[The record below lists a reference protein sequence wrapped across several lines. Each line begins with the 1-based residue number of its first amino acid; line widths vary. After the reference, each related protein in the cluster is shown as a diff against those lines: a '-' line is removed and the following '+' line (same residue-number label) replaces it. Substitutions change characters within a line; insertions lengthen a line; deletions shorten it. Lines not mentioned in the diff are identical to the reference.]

1 MMRFKALLMVIGFLW
16 PTVVLCQKKAYKQG
30 LAFEE
35 RGELTLAMERY
46 KAALY
51 KNMYFSKAKIA
62 LKNCA
67 EQRVEHLLSDYFV
80 AREKREWEEAKQ
92 ISQVVTHLREE
103 MNYFSI
109 DIELP
114 AYQEDRFLDDD
125 NKLLEEKYQKAQ
137 QEYQQKHYQKA
148 RDRLEAILEMYPAH
162 DASSQ
167 LLASIDQLETEE
179 KAVSAFKAGNYF
191 LAYDLYSELLKSD
204 PEHKDYIEHLN
215 RSKVNGSM
223 SVAIVDLT
231 EAKNSQSKAL
241 KTAVL
246 SEMTGWSHPLLAMI
260 EREDLDL
267 LVQEQKQAFTGLFD
281 ENTVAAPGLLKG
293 VQQLLMIRLEDIQ
306 YNKLPS
312 QTRQLTAYE
321 MVESKVFDG
330 DGNWRVKT
338 EFLPRQYTENLEQV
352 SVTASL
358 HFKLLE
364 VQTGNILM
372 AKKVAASIADEIVS
386 ANYTGNPSSLL
397 PTRNDQI
404 VQSGPYLEN
413 FRATFHQ
420 SKPLKTESQLYM
432 ELEAKLAADVAAGIK
447 KSLSGGKR

>member
-1 MMRFKALLMVIGFLW
+1 MKFRGLLMVMGFLL

-30 LAFEE
+30 LVFEE
-35 RGELTLAMERY
+35 QGELVLAMERY

-67 EQRVEHLLSDYFV
+67 EQQVEHLLSDYFV

-109 DIELP
+109 DIALP
-114 AYQEDRFLDDD
+114 AYQEDRFLEDD
-125 NKLLEEKYQKAQ
+125 NKLLEQRYRRALQD
-137 QEYQQKHYQKA
+137 YQQKHYQNA
-148 RDRLEAILEMYPAH
+148 RDQLEAILEVYPAH
-162 DASSQ
+162 EASSQ
-167 LLASIDQLETEE
+167 LLASINHLETEE
-179 KAVSAFKAGNYF
+179 KALSAFKAGNYF

-215 RSKVNGSM
+215 QSKIQGSM

-231 EAKNSQSKAL
+231 GTENLKSKAL

-246 SEMTGWSHPLLAMI
+246 SQMAVWSHPLLTMI

-293 VQQLLMIRLEDIQ
+293 VRQLLMIRLEDLQ

-312 QTRQLTAYE
+312 QIRQLTAYE

-330 DGNWRVKT
+330 GGNWRVKR
-338 EFLPRQYTENLEQV
+338 EFLPRQYSENLEQA
-352 SVTASL
+352 SITASL
-358 HFKLLE
+358 HYKLLE

-372 AKKVAASIADEIVS
+372 AKKVAASIADEVIS
-386 ANYTGNPSSLL
+386 ADYTGDPNSLL
-397 PTRNDQI
+397 PARNDQI
-404 VQSGPYLEN
+404 VQSGPYLEE
-413 FRATFHQ
+413 FRAAFNQHK
-420 SKPLKTESQLYM
+420 SLKTESQLFV
-432 ELEAKLAADVAAGIK
+432 ELEAQLAADVVAGIK
-447 KSLSGGKR
+447 KSLSGGKQ